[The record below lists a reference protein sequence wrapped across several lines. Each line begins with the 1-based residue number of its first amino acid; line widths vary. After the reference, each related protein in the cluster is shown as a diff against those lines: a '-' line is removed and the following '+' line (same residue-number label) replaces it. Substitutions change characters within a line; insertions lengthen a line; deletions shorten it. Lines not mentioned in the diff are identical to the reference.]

1 MDSLYIEKVA
11 ENLNANFRKKKITGY
26 DFTNNKFQI
35 SIEGTVLSFILSN
48 PNGILIDRG
57 KIENKTLLKRYRN
70 LFIKE
75 VKNLNQDRILVFN
88 LVKITVSGKIENYRL
103 IVELTGKNSN
113 VFFVDENGK
122 IIFRAKE
129 AQTSAREIETGKI
142 YQPPPLDKKPFEEVK
157 FGKIT
162 PEGVEKKLYK
172 YVAGLSPLNCKEI
185 AFYMK
190 QGMTLKEAYEQF
202 IEKHKNSQEAFVY
215 FKNGKPKILT
225 TFKYDSLAEL
235 KFKSFDGKLSFI
247 NVWDF
252 FTRENQKIETLE
264 KTRKE
269 LLKAVERK
277 IASIENRLKQI
288 ENPEK
293 LLEEARKLQREG
305 ELLKYNLHLI
315 TPGKETVKVTDFE
328 TGATVTIKIDPSK
341 TPQDNLKTI
350 FKKAKRLKSRA
361 EHEKEEKEKL
371 KRELLWLKA
380 VKDKITE
387 NENIEILTEIKE
399 TIFPE
404 RKHKKK
410 KEKTKP
416 FREILL
422 PSGKTLL
429 IGKNSMENEI
439 LSLKVANPWDLWFH
453 TKEIPGSHVILRLE
467 KNEIP
472 DEEDIETA
480 ASAAVFYSKGRES
493 GKVKVDFTRAENL
506 KKPPGTPTGF
516 VIYKNEKTILT
527 TSEKF
532 EKLLR
537 NNLLRFQNT

>member
-35 SIEGTVLSFILSN
+35 SIEGTILSFILSN
-48 PNGILIDRG
+48 PNGLLIDRG

-75 VKNLNQDRILVFN
+75 VKNLNLDRILMFN
-88 LVKITVSGKIENYRL
+88 LVKITVSGKIENYHL
-103 IVELTGKNSN
+103 IVELTGKTSN

-122 IIFRAKE
+122 ILFRARE
-129 AQTSAREIETGKI
+129 AQTSAREIKTGKI
-142 YQPPPLDKKPFEEVK
+142 YQLPPLDKKPFKEVK

-162 PEGVEKKLYK
+162 PEGVEKSLYK
-172 YVAGLSPLNCKEI
+172 YVAGISPLNCKEI

-190 QGMTLKEAYEQF
+190 QGMTLKEAYEKF
-202 IEKHKNSQEAFVY
+202 IKKHKNSQKSFVY
-215 FKNGKPKILT
+215 FKNGNPKILT

-235 KFKSFDGKLSFI
+235 KFKSFEGELSFI
-247 NVWDF
+247 NAWDF
-252 FTRENQKIETLE
+252 FSRENQKTENLE
-264 KTRKE
+264 KIKRE
-269 LLKAVERK
+269 LLKAVKKK
-277 IASIENRLKQI
+277 INSIKNRLKQI

-293 LLEEARKLQREG
+293 LLEEAQKLQKQG

-315 TPGKETVKVTDFE
+315 AAGKEIVEVTDFE
-328 TGATVTIKIDPSK
+328 TGATVAIKVDPSK
-341 TPQDNLKTI
+341 TPKDNLKTI
-350 FKKAKRLKSRA
+350 FKKAKRLRNRA
-361 EHEKEEKEKL
+361 EHEKDEKEKL
-371 KRELLWLKA
+371 KRELLWLK
-380 VKDKITE
+380 VLKDKISE
-387 NENIEILTEIKE
+387 NKDIETLVEIKE

-404 RKHKKK
+404 KKYKKK

-416 FREILL
+416 FREIVL

-480 ASAAVFYSKGRES
+480 ASAAVFYSKGKES
-493 GKVKVDFTRAENL
+493 GKVKVDFTRAKNL

-516 VIYKNEKTILT
+516 VIYKNEKTIFT

-532 EKLLR
+532 KKLLR